1 MTEIQ
6 SYPAPG
12 RPHPGALASHDE
24 LGVDLRPQQGQVS
37 LRRQMWWRFRKNGAA
52 VAGLVVVALIYLV
65 AIFADFLAPT
75 SPDAFNPKYSYAPPQ
90 AIQWMWQDEAGD
102 WTFKPH
108 VLGYA
113 TVNDPKTFTR
123 KLMPDPANRLP
134 IVLFPQV
141 TPYKMFGFLPMNHVL
156 FGLADRSQPF
166 FLLGSDRIGRDMLSR
181 MIHGARISMS
191 VGVVGVLF
199 SVTIGVLLGGI
210 SGYFGGI
217 IDTVVQRV
225 IEFII
230 SIPTIPLWLALAA
243 ALPKMWDPLLVY
255 LMITLILGL
264 VGWTE
269 MARVVRGRIMS
280 LKHEDYVAAARL
292 DGVPEMRLIVRH
304 MLPALTSHIIA
315 SASLAIPATILA
327 ETALSFLGLGL
338 QPPIVSWGVMLQDAQ
353 SVRALASAPWLLM
366 PGLAVII
373 AVLALNFLGDGL
385 RDATDPY
392 S

>member
-6 SYPAPG
+6 SSA
-12 RPHPGALASHDE
+12 ADIDAKLLAAQGE
-24 LGVDLRPQQGQVS
+24 LGVDMRPKQGQVS
-37 LRRQMWWRFRKNGAA
+37 LGRQMWWRFRKNKAA
-52 VAGLVVVALIYLV
+52 LAGLVIVAFIYLV
-65 AIFADFLAPT
+65 AVFADILAPAG
-75 SPDAFNPKYSYAPPQ
+75 PDTFNAKFSYAPPQ
-90 AIQWMWQDEAGD
+90 SVQWMWQEEDGS
-102 WTFKPH
+102 WSFRPH

-113 TVNDPKTFTR
+113 TVNDPVTFTR
-123 KLMPDPANRLP
+123 KLSADPENRQP

-141 TPYKMFGFLPMNHVL
+141 APYKVFGFVPMQHAL
-156 FGLADRSQPF
+156 FGLEDRAQPF
-166 FLLGSDRIGRDMLSR
+166 FLMGSDRIGRDMLSR

-191 VGVVGVLF
+191 VGFVGVVF
-199 SVTIGVLLGGI
+199 SVTIGLLLGGI

-217 IDTVVQRV
+217 TDTVVQRV

-243 ALPKMWDPLLVY
+243 ALPKTWDPLLVY

-292 DGVPEMRLIVRH
+292 DGVPEMRLIIRH

-353 SVRALASAPWLLM
+353 SVRALASAPWLLT
-366 PGLAVII
+366 PGVAVMI

-385 RDATDPY
+385 RDAADPY